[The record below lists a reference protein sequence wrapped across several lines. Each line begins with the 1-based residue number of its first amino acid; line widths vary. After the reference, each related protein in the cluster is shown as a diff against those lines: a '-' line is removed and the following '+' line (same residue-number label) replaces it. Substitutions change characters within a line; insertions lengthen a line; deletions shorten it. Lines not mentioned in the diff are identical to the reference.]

1 MELSVWIAI
10 SLLLALVVL
19 GIVVH
24 SSRLYALAILR
35 KLPGPKR
42 SWLFGNAL
50 HLSRQPDEMLAQMLR
65 FADLYHKE
73 GMFCLWF
80 GPAYPV
86 VFVFKP
92 ELVEDLLN
100 SSKHI
105 GKSPDYNF
113 LHPWLSTG
121 LLTSGGSKW
130 KTRRRQITP
139 TFHFRILN
147 NFIQVFEE
155 QAVIM
160 VSHLEVA
167 SPVELVIKKKVKKG
181 VFNIMPYI
189 SRCALDVICGELS
202 VCCNTFPRMSE
213 LVQKRQMSP
222 WLWYDALY
230 YLMPSGREHSKCLK
244 ILHDFTN
251 KVIDERIAERAAR
264 IVAPQENQE
273 DSVNDEEVVFKR
285 KKRLAFLD
293 LLLEAYDNGE
303 ISREGV
309 REEVDTFMFEGHDTT
324 AAGITWA
331 LYLLARHPEIQQ
343 RTHEEV
349 DNFFGFVSMLL
360 QKKTEE
366 VNCIWKLDAVV
377 EARTAE
383 KCTEE
388 AQRLFPSVPFIG
400 RAVSEDYNLSGYI
413 APKGTSVVASIVAL
427 HRNPEVWP
435 APLQFDPD
443 RFLPEN
449 SQGRHPFAFIPF
461 SAGPRNCIGQ
471 RFALL
476 EEKIVL
482 SYILRN
488 FSIDSTQTVDE
499 LHTCSELITRPKEGI
514 YVTIAKR

>member
-1 MELSVWIAI
+1 MAFHVLFMSSKSSSLSLTIIIITLLIIVIM
-10 SLLLALVVL
+10 LLLMIMMIIMIMNYSLM
-19 GIVVH
+19 
-24 SSRLYALAILR
+24 Y
-35 KLPGPKR
+35 
-42 SWLFGNAL
+42 F
-50 HLSRQPDEMLAQMLR
+50 
-65 FADLYHKE
+65 
-73 GMFCLWF
+73 
-80 GPAYPV
+80 
-86 VFVFKP
+86 
-92 ELVEDLLN
+92 
-100 SSKHI
+100 
-105 GKSPDYNF
+105 
-113 LHPWLSTG
+113 
-121 LLTSGGSKW
+121 SGGSKW

-160 VSHLEVA
+160 VSHLE
-167 SPVELVIKKKVKKG
+167 KKVKKG

-189 SRCALDVICGELS
+189 SRCALDVICVTSMDSSPNAQENVDSSYVNAVL
-202 VCCNTFPRMSE
+202 RMSE
-213 LVQKRQMSP
+213 LVQKRQRSP

-264 IVAPQENQE
+264 TVAPQENQE

-285 KKRLAFLD
+285 KKRQAFLD

-349 DNFFGFVSMLL
+349 DNFFAQRPDIL
-360 QKKTEE
+360 T
-366 VNCIWKLDAVV
+366 V
-377 EARTAE
+377 EDLKQLRYLE
-383 KCTEE
+383 CVIKE

-400 RAVSEDYNLSGYI
+400 RAVSEDYSLSGYI
-413 APKGTSVVASIVAL
+413 APKGTTIVTAIVSL

-461 SAGPRNCIGQ
+461 SAGPRNCIGRPFCTKLFFRNHYSLV
-471 RFALL
+471 RFFRNITYFSL
-476 EEKIVL
+476 KDSVL
-482 SYILRN
+482 SSIKIRSFLSLVLVARLFVVSSTLIRFSVRIRKQTSSNEATLKQSVSLFSRFFSFARLFVQFSYVRPFLQSFHTSLFKCSYIFVPLFVHLPSLLIR
-488 FSIDSTQTVDE
+488 SIV
-499 LHTCSELITRPKEGI
+499 C
-514 YVTIAKR
+514 Y